1 MTLKDYLYDNMLCR
15 SVLPQY
21 FMIVSNDKKIISSGD
36 SCEILTQIQT
46 NVLKEEYTNSLV
58 INEQVFEDISCCIRR
73 RIIILT
79 IELKVGV

>member
-15 SVLPQY
+15 SILPQY
-21 FMIVSNDKKIISSGD
+21 YIIVSNDAKVISSGD

-46 NVLKEEYTNSLV
+46 NIIKEEYINSLV
-58 INEQVFEDISCCIRR
+58 INEQVFEDVTRNSYR

-79 IELKVGV
+79 VDIKVGV

>member
-15 SVLPQY
+15 CILPQY
-21 FMIVSNDKKIISSGD
+21 FMIVSNNKKVISSGD

-46 NVLKEEYTNSLV
+46 NVLKEEYINSLV
-58 INEQVFEDISCCIRR
+58 INEQVFEDISCCQCR

>member
-15 SVLPQY
+15 SILPQY
-21 FMIVSNDKKIISSGD
+21 YIIVSNNAKVISSGD

-46 NVLKEEYTNSLV
+46 SVIKEPYMDSLV
-58 INEQVFEDISCCIRR
+58 INEQVFEDITGCTRK

-79 IELKVGV
+79 IDIKVGV

>member
-15 SVLPQY
+15 SISSQY
-21 FMIVSNDKKIISSGD
+21 YIIVSNNAKVISTGD

-46 NVLKEEYTNSLV
+46 NIIKEEHINSLV
-58 INEQVFEDISCCIRR
+58 INEQVFEDITGCTCK

-79 IELKVGV
+79 VDIKVGV

>member
-15 SVLPQY
+15 SILPQY
-21 FMIVSNDKKIISSGD
+21 YIIVSNNAKVISLGD

-46 NVLKEEYTNSLV
+46 NIIKEEYINSLV
-58 INEQVFEDISCCIRR
+58 INEQVFEDITGCTCK

-79 IELKVGV
+79 IDIKVGV